1 MITIK
6 IKITKAKYS
15 DLLEVLSTQPHHIV
29 NQFLIK
35 GYGVFCFDQLQ
46 YVPQA
51 FLPFIIPYSPMDSMN
66 KAKLNDTIKKI
77 IQ

>member
-15 DLLEVLSTQPHHIV
+15 DLLEVISTQPHHLI
-29 NQFLIK
+29 NQFQIK
-35 GYGVFCFDQLQ
+35 GYAVFCFDQLQ